1 LAYSTVGTPDY
12 IAPEVFSQS
21 GYGQEVDW
29 WSVGV
34 ILFEMLVG
42 YPPFFSEN
50 PSDTCQKIVNWKK
63 YFSIPVDAN
72 LSLEADNLI
81 RKLVT
86 VPETRLGVNGA
97 DEIKNHPFFKGI
109 DWNKIKKTKSP
120 FVPQL
125 SSDWDTKYF
134 DTFNEQEPFYPPEKK
149 HRRGKKVI

>member
-1 LAYSTVGTPDY
+1 VGTPDY

-63 YFSIPVDAN
+63 YFSIPIDAN

-86 VPETRLGVNGA
+86 VPEARLGLNGA
-97 DEIKNHPFFKGI
+97 EEIKKHPFFRGI
-109 DWNKIKKTKSP
+109 DWERIRYAKAP
-120 FVPQL
+120 FIPDL
-125 SSDWDTKYF
+125 NSEWDSKYF
-134 DTFNEQEPFYPPEKK
+134 DSFPEQEPFYPPEKK
-149 HRRGKKVI
+149 HKKGKKVFFI